1 MNVYETRAAE
11 GAALLDRAVPGW
23 ESRIDLETLDISCPR
38 NCIIGQLLAEN
49 HPLCWESA
57 CLREVACRLT
67 PNGFAGGRH
76 QTTAWRELITERRR
90 ATESEPVAEKS
101 MESAGELIEV

>member
-38 NCIIGQLLAEN
+38 NCIIGQLLGWITGLKVLGYPVD
-49 HPLCWESA
+49 PL
-57 CLREVACRLT
+57 CRLT

>member
-38 NCIIGQLLAEN
+38 NCIIGQLLGWITGLKVLGVNRIA
-49 HPLCWESA
+49 
-57 CLREVACRLT
+57 LT

>member
-38 NCIIGQLLAEN
+38 NCIIGQLLGWITG
-49 HPLCWESA
+49 LKV
-57 CLREVACRLT
+57 LGVRLT